1 MPALPL
7 ASGKTPTAAAVYVKG
22 FVPSPTV
29 LELFTDVWL
38 DK

>member
-1 MPALPL
+1 MPSVPIV
-7 ASGKTPTAAAVYVKG
+7 SGKTPAAGQTYVKG
-22 FVPSPTV
+22 FVPSPTL